1 MTREVAKQRSPR
13 LGANLNRLCISL
25 MDARN
30 ASAFLA
36 DEAAYVGRWALT
48 REECVAIRQRD
59 YPALVSLGANIYL
72 LAKLGTLD
80 GNGVIFAELYSAA
93 RRIKPL
99 R

>member
-1 MTREVAKQRSPR
+1 MREGAKHRSSR
-13 LGANLNRLCISL
+13 LGANLDRLCISL

-30 ASAFLA
+30 ALAFLA
-36 DEAAYVGRWALT
+36 DEAAYIDRWVLT
-48 REECVAIRQRD
+48 QKEREAVQQRD
-59 YPALVSLGANIYL
+59 YPALVSLGANIFL

-93 RRIKPL
+93 RRITPI